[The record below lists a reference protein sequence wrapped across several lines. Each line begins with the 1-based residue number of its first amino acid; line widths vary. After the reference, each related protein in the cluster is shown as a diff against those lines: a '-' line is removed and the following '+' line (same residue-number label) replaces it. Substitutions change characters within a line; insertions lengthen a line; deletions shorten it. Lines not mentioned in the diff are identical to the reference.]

1 MRTIKMLFAVSLFF
15 LASFSQELSF
25 AQDELSASDIIA
37 KSRLAFYYA
46 GDDMK
51 ARVRMEL
58 INKNGQKRIR
68 ELTMLRKDDQDGG
81 QPSSAEASE
90 GRQKYFMYFYQPA
103 DVKDMTF
110 MVTKYTDQDADRW
123 LFIPAIDLVKRIAA
137 NDKFSS
143 FVGSDFTYEDVS
155 GRNPAEDTHTFLR
168 NDKLNGK
175 DCFVVES
182 IPKQPSEYAK
192 RISWIDA
199 TNFLPLKEEF
209 YDKQNE
215 LYRQFEAGEIK
226 EIDGISTIIQRVVKN
241 LKSGHRTEVSF
252 EEIKYNLGIED
263 DVFSERYLRRP
274 PLQWIK

>member
-1 MRTIKMLFAVSLFF
+1 MNMVKLFLGIALFVGLF
-15 LASFSQELSF
+15 VIQAASF
-25 AQDELSASDIIA
+25 AQDVPTAEEIIA

-46 GDDMK
+46 GNDGR
-51 ARVRMEL
+51 ARILMEL
-58 INKNGQKRIR
+58 IDKDGRKRMR

-81 QPSSAEASE
+81 Q
-90 GRQKYFMYFYQPA
+90 QKYFIYFHQPS
-103 DVKDMTF
+103 DVKDMTLL
-110 MVTKYTDQDADRW
+110 VYKYPDKDADRW

-155 GRNPAEDTHTFLR
+155 GRNPTEDAHTLLR
-168 NDKLNGK
+168 EDKLDGK

-182 IPKQPSEYAK
+182 IPKAASEYAK

-199 TNFLPLKEEF
+199 VNFLPLKEEF

-226 EIDGISTIIQRVVKN
+226 EIDGIPTIIKRAVKN

-263 DVFSERYLRRP
+263 DIFSERYLRRP
-274 PLQWIK
+274 PAQWIK